1 MIASAVSVP
10 VRALMAGLL
19 AWAAIMPHAG
29 WAQQDRPAV
38 GTPLRLAPPRSLQ
51 PPEQRPA
58 LPPGSVQPGQSS
70 PLPPAASPVSIS
82 PPATVKQVVPG
93 AEIRVDSLQI
103 IDPDSAGTLG
113 EAQGG
118 LGVAMW
124 SGTNRKLVDRLLP
137 QLPVN
142 TTSRA
147 MRDLEVRLLLSRA
160 VVPEGDA
167 PGGGLVALRVRL
179 LAAIGDLAGV
189 DDLLGVI
196 PAHGEGDDL
205 ARVES
210 DMSFL
215 TNDNN
220 RACSLAR
227 GRMGAGDIAYW
238 QKAFI
243 FCQALAQEHSKAALG
258 VALLRESG
266 DQDAVFFTLIN
277 ALAAGGGATIED
289 LPDPS
294 PLHLAMARVAKAHLP
309 PNVIASDRPGV
320 LRTIAISPNVTVE
333 LRLEAAERAESAG
346 ALDVDTLRQ
355 LYTSVSFTAEELASP
370 LSRAEAEAGPMSR
383 ALLYRTAL
391 VQTVPT
397 ARAEAVARALDLG
410 REGGRHASTARA
422 FEPILKRI
430 PPSAEMAWFAPQAI
444 RAFLVI
450 GDHQAARPWFQLLDA
465 SARFDERSAAALD
478 GLAPL
483 ARLAGSPGTENW
495 SADKMV
501 AWWKGVEE
509 EEGAGERASLL
520 YALFES
526 LGETVPETLWE
537 ALLGGTQQAGGA
549 MTRPALWRQLGNAAA
564 AGRVGET
571 VLLSLLMLGQGG
583 PGQASPLVLGRVVG
597 SLNAVG
603 LDVPARA
610 IAVEALV
617 AAGL

>member
-1 MIASAVSVP
+1 MIASAASVP
-10 VRALMAGLL
+10 AGPAQLVRALMAGLL
-19 AWAAIMPHAG
+19 VWAVIVPKAG

-38 GTPLRLAPPRSLQ
+38 GTPLRLAPPGLRR
-51 PPEQRPA
+51 PPDQRPA
-58 LPPGSVQPGQSS
+58 V
-70 PLPPAASPVSIS
+70 PPAA
-82 PPATVKQVVPG
+82 PAAAVDQSLPG
-93 AEIRVDSLQI
+93 AAIRVDSLRNI
-103 IDPDSAGTLG
+103 NPDSAGTLG

-124 SGTNRKLVDRLLP
+124 SGTNRSLVDRLLP

-142 TTSRA
+142 STSRA

-160 VVPEGDA
+160 EVPEGDA
-167 PGGGLVALRVRL
+167 PGGSLVALRVRL

-189 DDLLGVI
+189 DDLLGAI
-196 PAHGEGDDL
+196 PSHGDGEEL

-266 DQDAVFFTLIN
+266 DQDAVFFALIE
-277 ALAAGGGATIED
+277 ALAVGDGATIED
-289 LPDPS
+289 LSDPS
-294 PLHLAMARVAKAHLP
+294 PLHLAMARVAKARLP

-320 LRTIAISPNVTVE
+320 LRTIAISPNVTVD
-333 LRLEAAERAESAG
+333 LRLEAAERAEAAG

-355 LYTSVSFTAEELASP
+355 LYTSVTFTAEELASP
-370 LSRAEAEAGPMSR
+370 LTRAEAEAGPMSR

-397 ARAEAVARALDLG
+397 ARAEAVARALELG
-410 REGGRHASTARA
+410 REGGRYASTARA
-422 FEPILKRI
+422 FEPVLKRI

-450 GDHQAARPWFQLLDA
+450 GDIQAAHPWFQLLDA
-465 SARFDERSAAALD
+465 SARFDESSAAALD
-478 GLAPL
+478 GLMPL
-483 ARLAGSPGTENW
+483 ARLAGSPGTEDWN
-495 SADKMV
+495 ADNMV
-501 AWWKGVEE
+501 AWWEGVKEE
-509 EEGAGERASLL
+509 EDAGERASLL

-526 LGETVPETLWE
+526 LGETVPEPLWE
-537 ALLGGTQQAGGA
+537 TLLGGAQQTGGA
-549 MTRPALWRQLGNAAA
+549 MTRPALWRQLGKAAA

-571 VLLSLLMLGQGG
+571 VLLALLMLGQGG
-583 PGQASPLVLGRVVG
+583 PGQASPLVLARVVG
-597 SLNAVG
+597 SLRAIG
-603 LDVPARA
+603 LEGPARA

>member
-1 MIASAVSVP
+1 M
-10 VRALMAGLL
+10 
-19 AWAAIMPHAG
+19 
-29 WAQQDRPAV
+29 
-38 GTPLRLAPPRSLQ
+38 
-51 PPEQRPA
+51 
-58 LPPGSVQPGQSS
+58 
-70 PLPPAASPVSIS
+70 SIS

>member
-1 MIASAVSVP
+1 MSAFAASPPAGSAALGRV
-10 VRALMAGLL
+10 LMASLL
-19 AWAAIMPHAG
+19 LWAAVVPATG

-38 GTPLRLAPPRSLQ
+38 GKPLRLAPPRLL
-51 PPEQRPA
+51 R
-58 LPPGSVQPGQSS
+58 PPGPAERQPAAPFELKESGQ
-70 PLPPAASPVSIS
+70 PPAA
-82 PPATVKQVVPG
+82 PPAAADQAPPG
-93 AEIRVDSLQI
+93 AAIQVDSLQI
-103 IDPDSAGTLG
+103 IDPDSAGTLD

-124 SGTNRKLVDRLLP
+124 SGTKRTLVDRLLP

-147 MRDLEVRLLLSRA
+147 MRDLERRLLLSRA
-160 VVPEGDA
+160 VVPQGDA
-167 PGGGLVALRVRL
+167 PGGSLVALRVRL
-179 LAAIGDLAGV
+179 LADMGDLVGV
-189 DDLLGVI
+189 DELLGVI
-196 PAHGEGDDL
+196 PVHGDDEDL

-215 TNDNN
+215 TSDNN

-227 GRMGAGDIAYW
+227 GRMGAGNVAYW

-266 DQDAVFFTLIN
+266 DQDPVFFTLID
-277 ALAAGGGATIED
+277 ALAAGDSATIED
-289 LPDPS
+289 LPNPS
-294 PLHLAMARVAKAHLP
+294 PLHLAMARVAKARLP

-320 LRTIAISPNVTVE
+320 LRTIAMSPNVTVD
-333 LRLEAAERAESAG
+333 LRLEAAERAEAAG

-355 LYTSVSFTAEELASP
+355 LYTSVSFTDEELANP
-370 LSRAEAEAGPMSR
+370 LTRAEAEAGPMSR

-397 ARAEAVARALDLG
+397 AQAEAVTRALSLG
-410 REGGRHASTARA
+410 QEGGRYASTARA
-422 FEPILKRI
+422 FEPVLKRI

-450 GDHQAARPWFQLLDA
+450 GDHQAASPWFQLLDA
-465 SARFDERSAAALD
+465 SARFDERSAVALS
-478 GLAPL
+478 GLVPL
-483 ARLAGSPGTENW
+483 TRLAGSPGTEAW

-501 AWWKGVEE
+501 AWWEGVKEE
-509 EEGAGERASLL
+509 ESAGERASLL
-520 YALFES
+520 YVLFES
-526 LGETVPETLWE
+526 LGETVPEPLWE
-537 ALLGGTQQAGGA
+537 ALLGDAQQVGSGA
-549 MTRPALWRQLGNAAA
+549 MTRPALWRQLGNASA

-583 PGQASPLVLGRVVG
+583 PGQASPLVLGWVVKNLTVVG
-597 SLNAVG
+597 LGNS
-603 LDVPARA
+603 ARA
-610 IAVEALV
+610 IAVEAVV

>member
-1 MIASAVSVP
+1 
-10 VRALMAGLL
+10 MAGLL

-397 ARAEAVARALDLG
+397 ARAEAVAQALDLG

>member
-1 MIASAVSVP
+1 
-10 VRALMAGLL
+10 MAGLL
-19 AWAAIMPHAG
+19 AWAAIMPHSS

-58 LPPGSVQPGQSS
+58 IPPGSVQPGQPS

-82 PPATVKQVVPG
+82 PPATDKQAVPG

-147 MRDLEVRLLLSRA
+147 MRDLEIRLLLSRA

-277 ALAAGGGATIED
+277 AMAAGGGATIED

-294 PLHLAMARVAKAHLP
+294 PLHLAMARVAKARLP

-422 FEPILKRI
+422 FEPVLKRI

-478 GLAPL
+478 ALAPL
-483 ARLAGSPGTENW
+483 ARLAGSPGTEDW

-501 AWWKGVEE
+501 AWWEGVEE

-526 LGETVPETLWE
+526 LGETVPEPLWE
-537 ALLGGTQQAGGA
+537 ALLGGAQQAGGA

>member
-277 ALAAGGGATIED
+277 ALAVGGGATIED

>member
-397 ARAEAVARALDLG
+397 ARAEAVAQALDLG

>member
-1 MIASAVSVP
+1 MI
-10 VRALMAGLL
+10 RALLAGLL
-19 AWAAIMPHAG
+19 AGAIFLPAAG

-38 GTPLRLAPPRSLQ
+38 GTPLRLAPPRLLQ
-51 PPEQRPA
+51 PPERNPASAPAAAGQA
-58 LPPGSVQPGQSS
+58 LPG
-70 PLPPAASPVSIS
+70 AA
-82 PPATVKQVVPG
+82 
-93 AEIRVDSLQI
+93 IRVDSLQI
-103 IDPDSAGTLG
+103 INPDSAGVLG
-113 EAQGG
+113 EDQGG

-124 SGTNRKLVDRLLP
+124 SGTSRRLVDRLLV

-160 VVPEGDA
+160 VAPQGDA

-189 DDLLGVI
+189 DDLLGAI
-196 PAHGEGDDL
+196 PAHGDSDDL

-227 GRMGAGDIAYW
+227 GRMGTGDIAYW

-266 DQDAVFFTLIN
+266 NQDAAFFTLIE
-277 ALAAGGGATIED
+277 ALASGDGATIED

-294 PLHLAMARVAKAHLP
+294 PLHLAMARVAKARLP

-320 LRTIAISPNVTVE
+320 LRTVAISPNVTVD
-333 LRLEAAERAESAG
+333 LRLEAAERAEAAG

-370 LSRAEAEAGPMSR
+370 LTRAEAEAGPMSR

-397 ARAEAVARALDLG
+397 ARAEAVARALELG
-410 REGGRHASTARA
+410 REGGRYASTARA
-422 FEPILKRI
+422 FEPILKQI
-430 PPSAEMAWFAPQAI
+430 PSSAEMAWFAPQAI

-450 GDHQAARPWFQLLDA
+450 GDNQAAHPWFQLLDA
-465 SARFDERSAAALD
+465 SARFDERSSAALD
-478 GLAPL
+478 SLVPL
-483 ARLAGSPGTENW
+483 ARLARSPGTEDW
-495 SADKMV
+495 TADKMV
-501 AWWKGVEE
+501 AWWEGVKEE
-509 EEGAGERASLL
+509 EDAGERASLL

-526 LGETVPETLWE
+526 LGETVPESLWE
-537 ALLGGTQQAGGA
+537 ALLGGVQQAGGA
-549 MTRPALWRQLGNAAA
+549 MTRPALWRQLGKAAA

-583 PGQASPLVLGRVVG
+583 PGQASPLVLGQVVG
-597 SLNAVG
+597 SLRAIG
-603 LDVPARA
+603 LEGPARA

>member
-1 MIASAVSVP
+1 MIAFAVSP
-10 VRALMAGLL
+10 LARPALLIRALMACLL
-19 AWAAIMPHAG
+19 VSALVMPETAWAE
-29 WAQQDRPAV
+29 QDRSAV
-38 GTPLRLAPPRSLQ
+38 GIPLRLAPPRPLQ
-51 PPEQRPA
+51 PPEQRPSVPSASERPGQPTVFLPASPPPAIDKA
-58 LPPGSVQPGQSS
+58 LPGT
-70 PLPPAASPVSIS
+70 A
-82 PPATVKQVVPG
+82 
-93 AEIRVDSLQI
+93 IRVDSLQL

-124 SGTNRKLVDRLLP
+124 SGTSRRLVDRLLP

-147 MRDLEVRLLLSRA
+147 MRDLEIRLLSSRA
-160 VVPEGDA
+160 EVPQGDA
-167 PGGGLVALRVRL
+167 PRGGLVALRVQL

-189 DDLLGVI
+189 DSLLGTI
-196 PAHGEGDDL
+196 PAHGDGEEL

-243 FCQALAQEHSKAALG
+243 FCQALAQEHNKAALG

-266 DQDAVFFTLIN
+266 DHDPVFFTLIN
-277 ALAAGGGATIED
+277 AMAEGVVVIIED

-294 PLHLAMARVAKAHLP
+294 PLHLAMARVAKARLP
-309 PNVIASDRPGV
+309 PNVIASDRPGI
-320 LRTIAISPNVTVE
+320 LRTIAISPNAAVE
-333 LRLEAAERAESAG
+333 LRLEAAERAEAAG
-346 ALDVDTLRQ
+346 ALDVGILRQ

-370 LSRAEAEAGPMSR
+370 LTRAEAESGPMSR

-397 ARAEAVARALDLG
+397 ARAEAAAQALALG
-410 REGGRHASTARA
+410 WEGGRYASTARA
-422 FEPILKRI
+422 FAPVLKRI

-450 GDHQAARPWFQLLDA
+450 GDHQAAHSWFQLLDA
-465 SARFDERSAAALD
+465 SARFDERSAVALV

-483 ARLAGSPGTENW
+483 ARLAGSPGTGNW
-495 SADKMV
+495 NADKLV
-501 AWWKGVEE
+501 AWWNGVKDEE
-509 EEGAGERASLL
+509 DARERASVL

-526 LGETVPETLWE
+526 LGEMVPEPLWE
-537 ALLGGTQQAGGA
+537 SLLDGAQQAGGA
-549 MTRPALWRQLGNAAA
+549 MTPLALRRQIGNATA

-583 PGQASPLVLGRVVG
+583 PGQASPLVLARVVG
-597 SLNAVG
+597 SLNSVG
-603 LDVPARA
+603 LEVPARA

>member
-1 MIASAVSVP
+1 MNASAASPPARPASVGR
-10 VRALMAGLL
+10 VLL
-19 AWAAIMPHAG
+19 ASLLLWAAVMPQAG
-29 WAQQDRPAV
+29 WAQRDRPAV
-38 GTPLRLAPPRSLQ
+38 GKPLRLAPPRPLR
-51 PPEQRPA
+51 PPEQRPVA
-58 LPPGSVQPGQSS
+58 PPGSEEPRQLPAS
-70 PLPPAASPVSIS
+70 PPAA
-82 PPATVKQVVPG
+82 ADQALPG
-93 AEIRVDSLQI
+93 AAIQVDSLQI
-103 IDPDSAGTLG
+103 IDPDSAGTLS

-124 SGTNRKLVDRLLP
+124 SGTNRTLVDRLLP

-147 MRDLEVRLLLSRA
+147 MRDLERRLLLTRA
-160 VVPEGDA
+160 VVPQGDA

-179 LAAIGDLAGV
+179 LAAMGDLDGV
-189 DDLLGVI
+189 ADLLDEI
-196 PAHGEGDDL
+196 PAHGNGEDL

-227 GRMGAGDIAYW
+227 SRMGAGGIAYW

-266 DQDAVFFTLIN
+266 DQDAVFFTLIDT
-277 ALAAGGGATIED
+277 LAAGGGATVED

-294 PLHLAMARVAKAHLP
+294 PLHLAMARVAKARLP
-309 PNVIASDRPGV
+309 PNVIASDQPGV
-320 LRTIAISPNVTVE
+320 LRNIAMSPNVTVD
-333 LRLEAAERAESAG
+333 LRLEAAERAEAAG

-355 LYTSVSFTAEELASP
+355 LYTSVSFTEEELANP
-370 LSRAEAEAGPMSR
+370 LTRAEAEAGPMSR

-397 ARAEAVARALDLG
+397 AQAEAVARALALG
-410 REGGRHASTARA
+410 REGGRYASTARA
-422 FEPILKRI
+422 FVPVLKRI
-430 PPSAEMAWFAPQAI
+430 PPSAEMAWFAPQAV

-465 SARFDERSAAALD
+465 SALFDERSAAALD
-478 GLAPL
+478 GLVPL
-483 ARLAGSPGTENW
+483 MRLAESLGTEGW
-495 SADKMV
+495 SADEVV
-501 AWWKGVEE
+501 AWWEGVKEE
-509 EEGAGERASLL
+509 EDAGERASLL
-520 YALFES
+520 YTLFES
-526 LGETVPETLWE
+526 LGEKVPEPLWE
-537 ALLGGTQQAGGA
+537 ALLGGAHQTGGA
-549 MTRPALWRQLGNAAA
+549 VPRPALWRQLGNATE
-564 AGRVGET
+564 GRRVGET

-583 PGQASPLVLGRVVG
+583 PGQASPLVLGRVVK
-597 SLNAVG
+597 SLVAVG
-603 LDVPARA
+603 LEGPARA
-610 IAVEALV
+610 IAVEAVV

>member
-1 MIASAVSVP
+1 
-10 VRALMAGLL
+10 MAGLIVG
-19 AWAAIMPHAG
+19 ASIMPHAG

-38 GTPLRLAPPRSLQ
+38 GTPLRLAPPRPLL

-58 LPPGSVQPGQSS
+58 KPPGTVQPGQPSI
-70 PLPPAASPVSIS
+70 LPPAASPPSIVP
-82 PPATVKQVVPG
+82 PPAVKQVLPSAV
-93 AEIRVDSLQI
+93 IQVDSLRG
-103 IDPDSAGTLG
+103 IDPNSAGTLG

-124 SGTNRKLVDRLLP
+124 SGTNRKLVERLLP
-137 QLPVN
+137 RLPVN

-147 MRDLEVRLLLSRA
+147 MRALEIRLLLSRA
-160 VVPEGDA
+160 VAPQGEG

-227 GRMGAGDIAYW
+227 GRMGGGDNTYW

-266 DQDAVFFTLIN
+266 DQDPVFFTLIN

-294 PLHLAMARVAKAHLP
+294 PLHLAMARVAKARLP

-320 LRTIAISPNVTVE
+320 LRTIAISPNVTVD

-355 LYTSVSFTAEELASP
+355 LYTSVSFTDEELASP

-397 ARAEAVARALDLG
+397 ARAEAVARALALG

-444 RAFLVI
+444 RAFLVV

-465 SARFDERSAAALD
+465 SARFDEGSAAALD

-483 ARLAGSPGTENW
+483 ARLAGSQGSEDWNPEKLT
-495 SADKMV
+495 
-501 AWWKGVEE
+501 AWWNGVKEE
-509 EEGAGERASLL
+509 EDAGERASLL

-526 LGETVPETLWE
+526 LGETVPEPLWE
-537 ALLGGTQQAGGA
+537 ALLGGAQQAGGA
-549 MTRPALWRQLGNAAA
+549 TTQPALWRQLGKAAA
-564 AGRVGET
+564 VGRVGET

-597 SLNAVG
+597 SLSAVG
-603 LDVPARA
+603 LDAPARA